1 MEQSWRTQELV
12 VLDSIQTIADGIGV
26 RVPIPEAVAEMRHTI
41 DEVILIDDS
50 ATLKAMKLLH
60 QHVGLIVEPSG
71 AIGVAAAALER
82 FRGLRV
88 ASIICGGNLTEA
100 QIREWII

>member
-1 MEQSWRTQELV
+1 
-12 VLDSIQTIADGIGV
+12 
-26 RVPIPEAVAEMRHTI
+26 MRHTI
-41 DEVILIDDS
+41 DEVILIDDA

-60 QHVGLIVEPSG
+60 QHLGLIVEPSG

-88 ASIICGGNLTEA
+88 ATVICGGNLTEA
-100 QIREWII
+100 QIREWIV